1 MGWARPEGPAM
12 PYSHLTQVCDPE
24 TLWMLVQVFES
35 AFLDAKR
42 ELLSRDLTEEQELE
56 ARQRLASIIL
66 NAYANGEDD
75 PELLK
80 HIALATFGGR
90 AAARLSPS

>member
-1 MGWARPEGPAM
+1 MTHSPLPN
-12 PYSHLTQVCDPE
+12 VCDPE
-24 TLWMLVQVFES
+24 TLWMLVQVFEN
-35 AFLDAKR
+35 AFRDAKG

-56 ARQRLASIIL
+56 ARQRLAGIIL

-80 HIALATFGGR
+80 RIALATF
-90 AAARLSPS
+90 APQRLQH